1 MIRPVAALV
10 FIVGLSGCNVD
21 TKEPKDPQQV
31 EFDKKFD
38 EEAVLVKT
46 CPGDPRWASGPTA
59 AGQRVYRFEKE
70 LWALDVSRGMTRYR
84 KLEATP
90 ETVCDVLVGPR
101 PPDPPN
107 PPDLAGPGWWLTF
120 SNLLRRIFR

>member
-10 FIVGLSGCNVD
+10 FIIGLSGCNVD
-21 TKEPKDPQQV
+21 SKEPKQV
-31 EFDKKFD
+31 EFEKKFD

-70 LWALDVSRGMTRYR
+70 LWALDVGRGMTRYR
-84 KLEATP
+84 KLEATS

-101 PPDPPN
+101 PPDPP
-107 PPDLAGPGWWLTF
+107 DLAGPGWWQGL